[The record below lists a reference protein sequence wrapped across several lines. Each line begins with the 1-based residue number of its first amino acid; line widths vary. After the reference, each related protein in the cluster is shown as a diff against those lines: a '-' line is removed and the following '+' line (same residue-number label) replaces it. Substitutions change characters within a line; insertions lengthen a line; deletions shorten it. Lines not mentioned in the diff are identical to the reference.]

1 MSEQDNRE
9 SELLN
14 TEEVEIDLDS
24 EVETTED
31 VEELKAQLQKKDE
44 IIRQTLA
51 RAKNA
56 EQKIK
61 ITKPEP
67 KAKVDNDDIYKTVS
81 ELKLAE
87 QKRQFGYENSLS
99 PEETDHI
106 FKLNPNPSKE
116 TLDDVFV
123 KGGLEAIRN
132 KKKLEA
138 NTPALS
144 SRSPKFQVPSK
155 KDMTPADKQK
165 AFEEYMASKKQ

>member
-9 SELLN
+9 SEHLN
-14 TEEVEIDLDS
+14 TEDTEIEIDLDS
-24 EVETTED
+24 EVEPTED

-51 RAKNA
+51 RSKAA
-56 EQKIK
+56 EQKLK
-61 ITKPEP
+61 TYKPEP
-67 KAKVDNDDIYKTVS
+67 KADKDLYQTVS

-106 FKLNPNPSKE
+106 FRLNPNPSKE

-132 KKKLEA
+132 KKKLES
-138 NTPALS
+138 NTPALN
-144 SRSPKFQVPSK
+144 SRSPKFVVPSK
-155 KDMTPADKQK
+155 KDMTTEDKQK
-165 AFEEYMASKKQ
+165 AFEEFMASKKR